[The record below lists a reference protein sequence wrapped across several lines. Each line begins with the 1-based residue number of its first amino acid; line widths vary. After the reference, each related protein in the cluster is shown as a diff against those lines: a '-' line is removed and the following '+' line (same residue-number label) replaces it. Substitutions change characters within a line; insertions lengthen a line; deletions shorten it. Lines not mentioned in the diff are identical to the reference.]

1 MIYKLRFSIVHDE
14 DWTMLTDEFDIKMK
28 TISYFVRSVG
38 DRNVNVEIFNIKG
51 NPHSERHKIDLDGF
65 VRRIKTYN
73 NVFKVKV
80 LNINNKHR
88 NQTIDILTVEDYAK
102 SIRKLIN
109 DNIGFF
115 TSTISQ
121 RNLEEYEVIF
131 PMGGKNLFR
140 EIKQK
145 LYEVGDIKYFEVTSI
160 NEPTYSFDPSLTDRE
175 RDSIQ
180 LAWHRGFFNYPK
192 GVKLDEMAKILNIK
206 KSTLDFHIREAI
218 RKSIQSLIE
227 AGLYDWV

>member
-1 MIYKLRFSIVHDE
+1 MIYKLRFSIEHDE

-28 TISYFVRSVG
+28 TISYFVGSVG
-38 DRNVNVEIFNIKG
+38 DRYVNVEIFNIRG
-51 NPHSERHKIDLDGF
+51 NSHSNEHNIDLDGF
-65 VRRIKTYN
+65 VRQIKKYN

-88 NQTIDILTVEDYAK
+88 THNIDILTVEDYAK

-109 DNIGFF
+109 DNFGFF

-131 PMGGKNLFR
+131 PLGEKDLFR
-140 EIKQK
+140 ELRQK
-145 LYEVGDIKYFEVTSI
+145 LNEVGDIKNFEVTSI
-160 NEPTYSFDPSLTDRE
+160 NEPTYSFGPTLTERE

-180 LAWHRGFFNYPK
+180 LAWHRGFFDYPK
-192 GVKLDEMAKILNIK
+192 GVKLDEMAKVLNIK
-206 KSTLDFHIREAI
+206 KSTLDFHIRKAI
-218 RKSIQSLIE
+218 KKSIQSLIE
-227 AGLYDWV
+227 AGLYDWM